1 MDDLLARG
9 SEKWTKYPPDVLP
22 AWIAEMDFA
31 LASPVRDAL
40 VRAVELGDLGYIGN
54 VDGLHERVPDRRSQR
69 EVHLRDPRRQHIR
82 RVLRPLVAAA
92 G

>member
-22 AWIAEMDFA
+22 AWVAEMDFA
-31 LASPVRDAL
+31 LAPPVRDAL

-54 VDGLHERVPDRRSQR
+54 VDGLIE
-69 EVHLRDPRRQHIR
+69 
-82 RVLRPLVAAA
+82 AMY
-92 G
+92 